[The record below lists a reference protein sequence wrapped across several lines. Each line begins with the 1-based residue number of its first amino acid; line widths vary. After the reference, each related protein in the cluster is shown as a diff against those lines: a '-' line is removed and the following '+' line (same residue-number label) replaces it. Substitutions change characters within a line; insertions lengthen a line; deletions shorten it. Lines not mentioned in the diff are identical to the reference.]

1 MPKIIQ
7 KSGGYPSLLSFKKAT
22 IIYDG
27 TLFFCKRYLSSR
39 DRTVDQMVQAARS
52 GKQNIA
58 EGNLAGATSKEMEIK
73 LTNVARASL
82 GELLIDYEDYARV
95 NNIERWQYDNP
106 LRLRLKEINSDNNA
120 TYESFRRAIE
130 SDKVEYIVNTMLFL
144 IDKAMYL
151 LGRQL
156 ENLEREFIEKGGIR
170 ERMTAER
177 KKYRGY

>member
-1 MPKIIQ
+1 MSTIIQ

-27 TLFFCKRYLSSR
+27 TAYFCKHYLSSR

-82 GELLIDYEDYARV
+82 GELLIDYQDYARV
-95 NNIERWQYDNP
+95 NQIEIWEYDNK
-106 LRLRLKEINSDNNA
+106 LRLRLKEINNDNNA
-120 TYESFRRAIE
+120 TYESFRKAIE
-130 SDKVEYIVNTMLFL
+130 SDKVEYTINTMLFL
-144 IDKAMYL
+144 IDKTMFL
-151 LGRQL
+151 LTKQIEWL
-156 ENLEREFIEKGGIR
+156 EQDFIQKGGIR

-177 KKYRGY
+177 KKYRGH

>member
-1 MPKIIQ
+1 MTIIQ
-7 KSGGYPSLLSFKKAT
+7 KSGGYPSLLSYKKAT

-27 TLFFCKRYLSSR
+27 THYFCKRYLSSR

-52 GKQNIA
+52 GKQNIV

-82 GELLIDYEDYARV
+82 GELLIDFEDYARV
-95 NNIERWQYDNP
+95 NKIEVWGYDHL
-106 LRLRLKEINSDNNA
+106 LRKRLKELNQDNDA
-120 TYESFRRAIE
+120 TYETFRKAIE
-130 SDKVEYIVNTMLFL
+130 NESVEITVNTMLFL
-144 IDKAMYL
+144 IDKAMFL

-156 ENLEREFIEKGGIR
+156 EFLEKDFVEKGGIR